1 MSTLLKLDI
10 IFFSW
15 ICFKNEL
22 QLLHLALSNMQ
33 IFSAFTCSLA
43 PSSGRVGALWS
54 PVTSSFGCV
63 LLSAGV
69 SALSAQLAK
78 LPMGL
83 KHLSLSRTSMSP
95 KGEHAEAQRCKLY
108 SCSELFLHECM
119 FVVSCRCEQP
129 LSGSL
134 CQPGCR
140 FHPHTP
146 RPVGKLAE
154 RRRPAG
160 ERHLPS
166 FCHIQRG
173 DKLMCWVCLSRCL
186 MCLCFLHRTCTVSWV
201 TQTVWRLWIC
211 PTATALWSW

>member
-1 MSTLLKLDI
+1 MCVAFLQVFLLWVLNSQNCPWVWSTWASPGPPCLLKVNTQKHKDVNFI
-10 IFFSW
+10 
-15 ICFKNEL
+15 
-22 QLLHLALSNMQ
+22 
-33 IFSAFTCSLA
+33 
-43 PSSGRVGALWS
+43 
-54 PVTSSFGCV
+54 PV
-63 LLSAGV
+63 LN
-69 SALSAQLAK
+69 
-78 LPMGL
+78 
-83 KHLSLSRTSMSP
+83 
-95 KGEHAEAQRCKLY
+95 Y
-108 SCSELFLHECM
+108 FLHEYM

-166 FCHIQRG
+166 FCHIQCG

>member
-95 KGEHAEAQRCKLY
+95 KGEHAEAQRCKLH
-108 SCSELFLHECM
+108 SRSELFSSW
-119 FVVSCRCEQP
+119 VYV
-129 LSGSL
+129 
-134 CQPGCR
+134 CR
-140 FHPHTP
+140 FLQVWTASVRLSVPTRLSLPPSHTSTCRETRWEATTCRWEAP
-146 RPVGKLAE
+146 SLL
-154 RRRPAG
+154 
-160 ERHLPS
+160 LPYPTWR
-166 FCHIQRG
+166 QT
-173 DKLMCWVCLSRCL
+173 DVLSL
-186 MCLCFLHRTCTVSWV
+186 FV
-201 TQTVWRLWIC
+201 
-211 PTATALWSW
+211 